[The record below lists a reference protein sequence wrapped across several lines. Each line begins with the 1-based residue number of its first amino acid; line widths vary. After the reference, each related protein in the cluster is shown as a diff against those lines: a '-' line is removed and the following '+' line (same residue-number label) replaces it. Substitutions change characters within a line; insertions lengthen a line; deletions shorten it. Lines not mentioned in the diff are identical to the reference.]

1 MNERKQKAPQRRT
14 HLPWLCA
21 HLRTRARGHPRTRPR
36 PPQTSERTDER
47 ASERTLRSPC
57 TTTHR
62 TNQRAQSQLSSSH
75 HTADVADVADV
86 AAVVSPWLLATCRAN
101 ERTVHLSY
109 VARRLRGGCMTSFSP
124 RPHGAMDYDAT
135 RTSPHL
141 TSPHLTSPHLTH
153 CTDTAGAM
161 STNSSCSG
169 THMPTL
175 LTKADG
181 VRVRACG
188 GGWRWSAVPA
198 VITAEMQRCAAVAA
212 EPATVGRDK

>member
-1 MNERKQKAPQRRT
+1 MKGSRKHRNAAPTFLGFARTSARAHVGTRAHAPVPHKPANERT
-14 HLPWLCA
+14 N
-21 HLRTRARGHPRTRPR
+21 
-36 PPQTSERTDER
+36 ER
-47 ASERTLRSPC
+47 ASELCARRAPPRTE
-57 TTTHR
+57 R
-62 TNQRAQSQLSSSH
+62 TNAQRVSSSR
-75 HTADVADVADV
+75 HTADVADV